1 MPGQACRGLLPTPGP
16 GKGQDRPEGP
26 RASSSPDVAPSRLA
40 QGRQA
45 SAAPGLSRA
54 SRLAGAAVGVT
65 LLMYVNVTYV
75 RVHTRVCVLY
85 SQGVTH
91 ASVCVCVHAH
101 TSGLPVGAA
110 QACVVKGR
118 GALWGPRGA
127 GSRRPG
133 TAPARARGSVVPE
146 TSRGPAL
153 FLPSPNLCSPEAS
166 AKGWRDKLSSFGLCG
181 SLRGLPPNLVRRIQ
195 PLCSWPPQAPSRPPF
210 RPLPATSTGQ
220 RGRGGGGRRGWGG
233 PRVGLCGSGPG
244 CPRALL
250 GTAAVRVHPRLC
262 GRGSGVV
269 LRLLSVA
276 SPEDL

>member
-16 GKGQDRPEGP
+16 VKGQDRPEGP

-101 TSGLPVGAA
+101 TSGLPVGA
-110 QACVVKGR
+110 CTGVCGE
-118 GALWGPRGA
+118 
-127 GSRRPG
+127 
-133 TAPARARGSVVPE
+133 RARGPLGTQGSRV
-146 TSRGPAL
+146 TSP
-153 FLPSPNLCSPEAS
+153 
-166 AKGWRDKLSSFGLCG
+166 RDC
-181 SLRGLPPNLVRRIQ
+181 P
-195 PLCSWPPQAPSRPPF
+195 CE
-210 RPLPATSTGQ
+210 
-220 RGRGGGGRRGWGG
+220 
-233 PRVGLCGSGPG
+233 GPG
-244 CPRALL
+244 
-250 GTAAVRVHPRLC
+250 
-262 GRGSGVV
+262 
-269 LRLLSVA
+269 LSRT
-276 SPEDL
+276 